1 MKFDAKTVSVLKNF
15 SHINLS
21 MAFREGNVLRV
32 MSPNKTIIAKATVP
46 VTFDRRFAI
55 KNLNTMLS
63 TLSFYEDP
71 EVTFNEKNF
80 TVSKD
85 GSQTT
90 LAYVSE
96 DTIKV
101 PPEKD
106 LTLSSIDVSFN
117 ISAKSLSNIQKMI
130 GALGVPE
137 VAIIGDGT
145 NLSVAAID
153 SKNANSDSHN
163 EIVGT
168 TDKNFRLIFKAENLK
183 VIPGDYS
190 IDVSSRGISHFKGA
204 EAEYWI
210 VVEQNSTY

>member
-1 MKFDAKTVSVLKNF
+1 
-15 SHINLS
+15 
-21 MAFREGNVLRV
+21 
-32 MSPNKTIIAKATVP
+32 
-46 VTFDRRFAI
+46 
-55 KNLNTMLS
+55 MLS

-130 GALGVPE
+130 GALGLPE
-137 VAIIGDGT
+137 VAIIGDGA